1 MNDSRPRISVIMVV
15 RNGEAYIVQA
25 LQSIFLSHQQPDE
38 VLVIDGHSSDAT
50 VPLAQS
56 VPGVCVITQ
65 KGTGIANAY
74 NQAIAAATGDLLA
87 FISHDD
93 LWLPCKL
100 DRQLALMN
108 SSPDLMYSVTLVEHF
123 VDAGGVPPPG
133 FRSDL
138 LKGPVQ
144 GYLMESLMVRP
155 VAFSLIGMFNPEFTV
170 GEDSDWFMRAR
181 DAGLE
186 SAVLPEVLVKK
197 RVHADSA
204 TMTQK
209 NLSSHLLTAL
219 RRSIERKRSR
229 A

>member
-1 MNDSRPRISVIMVV
+1 MNETRPRISVIMVV
-15 RNGEAYIVQA
+15 RNGEAHILQA
-25 LQSIFLSHQQPDE
+25 LQSIGMSDQQPDE
-38 VLVIDGHSSDAT
+38 VLVIDGLSSDAT

-56 VPGVCVITQ
+56 VQGVRVIAQ
-65 KGTGIANAY
+65 RGTGIANAY
-74 NQAIAAATGDLLA
+74 NQAIAAATGELLA

-108 SSPDLMYSVTLVEHF
+108 SNPDLMYSVTLVEHF
-123 VDAGGVPPPG
+123 LDAGVVPPAG

-138 LKGPVQ
+138 LSGPVP

-155 VAFSLIGMFNPEFTV
+155 AAFAKIGMFNPEFAV
-170 GEDSDWFMRAR
+170 SEDSDWFMRAR
-181 DAGLE
+181 DAGLK
-186 SAVLPEVLVKK
+186 SAVLAEVLVKK

-204 TMTQK
+204 TMTHK
-209 NLSSHLLTAL
+209 NLSSHLLCAL
-219 RRSIERKRSR
+219 RSSIQRKRSI

>member
-1 MNDSRPRISVIMVV
+1 MVV
-15 RNGEAYIVQA
+15 RNGEAHILQA
-25 LQSIFLSHQQPDE
+25 LQSIGMSDQQPDE
-38 VLVIDGHSSDAT
+38 VLVIDGNSSDAT
-50 VPLAQS
+50 VTLAQS
-56 VPGVCVITQ
+56 VQGVRVIAQ
-65 KGTGIANAY
+65 RDTGIANAY

-93 LWLPCKL
+93 VWLPSKL

-108 SSPDLMYSVTLVEHF
+108 SNPDLMYSVTLVEHF
-123 VDAGGVPPPG
+123 LDVGVAPPAG

-138 LKGPVQ
+138 LIGPVP

-155 VAFSLIGMFNPEFTV
+155 AAFAKIGMFNPEFAV

-181 DAGLE
+181 DAGLK

-197 RVHADSA
+197 RVHTDSA

-209 NLSSHLLTAL
+209 NMSSHLLLTAL
-219 RRSIERKRSR
+219 RSSIQRKRSK

>member
-1 MNDSRPRISVIMVV
+1 MNEPRPRISVIMVV
-15 RNGEAYIVQA
+15 RNGEAYILQA
-25 LQSIFLSHQQPDE
+25 LQSIWMSDQQPDE

-56 VPGVCVITQ
+56 MPGVTVVAQ
-65 KGTGIANAY
+65 RGTGIANAY
-74 NQAIAAATGDLLA
+74 NQAIAAATGDLLT

-108 SSPDLMYSVTLVEHF
+108 SNPDLMFSVTLVEHF
-123 VDAGGVPPPG
+123 LDAGVAPPAG
-133 FRSDL
+133 YRTDL
-138 LKGPVQ
+138 LDAPVP

-155 VAFSLIGMFNPEFTV
+155 AAFAKIGMFNPEFAV
-170 GEDSDWFMRAR
+170 SEDSDWFMRAR
-181 DAGLE
+181 DAGLK
-186 SAVLPEVLVKK
+186 SAVLQEVLVKK

-209 NLSSHLLTAL
+209 NMSNQLLSAL
-219 RRSIERKRSR
+219 RSSIQRKRSR